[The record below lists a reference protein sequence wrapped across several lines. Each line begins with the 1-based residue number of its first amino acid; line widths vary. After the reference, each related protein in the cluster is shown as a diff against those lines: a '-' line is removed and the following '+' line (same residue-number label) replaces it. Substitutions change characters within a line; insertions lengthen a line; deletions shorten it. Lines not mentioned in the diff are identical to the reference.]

1 MLSALAL
8 VAALATAQCATGITD
23 NAQNL
28 CGTKTLPNGAV
39 VGQNSGDY
47 EGLVVRGGGV
57 WLDGPYSFV
66 QTPPGSGRAVLL
78 RSDVLADAA
87 GGSFIFEQWRVRSP
101 GDPVVVVK
109 RLLSNGLTD
118 EIYRLLNNGTVVA
131 ASFKTTAQHSGYPT
145 FQAEKNYVGVSADFP
160 ANYQGEHG
168 ALSVSATNPCIGYN
182 LIQAGNGRSD
192 AGARTDYA
200 FNVSCRGGI
209 YSRDLLNST
218 ELPVCNGALNE
229 PPEPNNRY
237 VGCAPLANPS
247 APLCNFGACGVLVD
261 GGYCYDW
268 TTMYGPP
275 SAKAGETFGFV
286 ADVGEG
292 CQCVPAAYDGG
303 ASPAGWFKLSDRS
316 ECRP

>member
-1 MLSALAL
+1 MLSLVTALL
-8 VAALATAQCATGITD
+8 VTQCATGITD

-28 CGTKTLPNGAV
+28 CGAKMFPQGVV
-39 VGQNSGDY
+39 VGENSGDY
-47 EGLVVRGGGV
+47 PGLLVRGGGV

-66 QTPPGSGRAVLL
+66 QIPPGLGRSLYL
-78 RSDVLADAA
+78 RDDAPVNSEQP
-87 GGSFIFEQWRVRSP
+87 SFFFETRRPRAAS
-101 GDPVVVVK
+101 DPVLVV
-109 RLLSNGLTD
+109 RRAGENGGPSV
-118 EIYRLLNNGTVVA
+118 EIYRLLGDGTVVA

-145 FQAEKNYVGVSADFP
+145 FQAEKNYVGVTADFP
-160 ANYQGEHG
+160 PYYQGEHG
-168 ALSVSATNPCIGYN
+168 ALSVSATNPCYGYN
-182 LIQAGNGRSD
+182 LIQAGNGRSG

-209 YSRDLLNST
+209 YSRDLLNSD

-229 PPEPNNRY
+229 PPAPNNRY
-237 VGCAPLANPS
+237 PATPCSGLVQPPLAGNWGPYG
-247 APLCNFGACGVLVD
+247 PQVD
-261 GGYCYDW
+261 GGFCYDW

-292 CQCVPAAYDGG
+292 CQCVPAKYDGG
-303 ASPAGWFKLSDRS
+303 ASPAGWFKLSDRT